1 MALSCR
7 CPPLPS
13 PFLQVT
19 TVTTPKVP
27 GGPGEQ
33 SFCPSD
39 QLGKETK
46 PPQHSQLAVGLGQVP
61 VQQEGFLV
69 SCCKFLLTCPSH
81 LPLPLPV
88 GCLARGSA
96 QKSPAWR
103 RRQKGFLHAGLGRGR
118 GRSIEK
124 DPAPREDRLALEQGR
139 SPTFPLIKKLA
150 GQRMAGRDS

>member
-96 QKSPAWR
+96 QTSPAWR

-118 GRSIEK
+118 GSYSALQALGK
-124 DPAPREDRLALEQGR
+124 ASCVLHFKWAPATTVGKCRISAESD
-139 SPTFPLIKKLA
+139 SVPL
-150 GQRMAGRDS
+150 